1 MIRLPD
7 HRFSGDLQRARDE
20 LSTAW
25 AHLATAAGQV
35 EHASRRRGALARDR
49 AATMRR
55 AARGEPP
62 ESPWRWVGLGLAA
75 GLVLGA
81 AGTAAAALIRR
92 HRSGDQTEPGPGHD
106 TAASVRQRAST
117 AAAGGREHATAAVH
131 GAAAAAKDAA
141 AAARDT
147 VGKVRDKVGG
157 DADPEAGPPPAK
169 PEPKRPS

>member
-7 HRFSGDLQRARDE
+7 HPSSGDLQRAREE

-25 AHLATAAGQV
+25 AHLVTAAGQV

-49 AATMRR
+49 AVAARR
-55 AARGEPP
+55 AARGELP
-62 ESPWRWVGLGLAA
+62 EFPWRWVGLGLAA

-81 AGTAAAALIRR
+81 AGTAAALIRR
-92 HRSGDQTEPGPGHD
+92 HARGDQAEPGPVHG
-106 TAASVRQRAST
+106 TAASVRER
-117 AAAGGREHATAAVH
+117 ATAAVH
-131 GAAAAAKDAA
+131 NATSAVHGAASAAKDAA

-157 DADPEAGPPPAK
+157 DADPEGGPPPA
-169 PEPKRPS
+169 PEPSRPS